1 MRRPVLL
8 IQRRAVSI
16 FRVEAQ
22 RAGKAHGKI
31 LPGLPPPVATAQN
44 GPEAPAAAFASRPR
58 TIGGHTRFELV
69 AGRWFGEN
77 VRREQQR
84 KTAQRGNTPLA
95 TGSLT
100 DLNSRAGR
108 RVLTAT
114 LGAHILHDGY
124 TDVLYVL
131 LPVWQAEL
139 ALSLGEVGF
148 LKTAYSA
155 VMAGLQVPAGFLAE
169 RLGER
174 ALLAA
179 GTAVAGIAFV
189 LAGWSGGF
197 FGLVV
202 CLALGGVGS
211 SVQHPLGSSI
221 TARAY
226 EGPRLRTALSTYN
239 FSGDV
244 GKMLFPAATAWLV
257 AGWDWRAA
265 TTVIGIA
272 GLAVAILVLILLRTD
287 SGRRQSV
294 GPSAPQRHPDKAL
307 PADLARRGFFALSAI
322 GVIDS
327 ATRMGFLI
335 LLPFLLISKGASLPT
350 IGTCL
355 TLVFAGG
362 AAGKFVCGIIAVRLG
377 IIRTVVVTECA
388 TALGIIGLLPLP
400 IGAAM
405 VLLPFVGIAL
415 NGTSSV
421 LYGTVAELVPRE
433 RRARA
438 FGIFYTYTIGAG
450 AISPSVYGLLSD
462 WVGVSAALVV
472 VGLVVLAVLPLSF
485 VLRPALDGTRTCSV

>member
-1 MRRPVLL
+1 M
-8 IQRRAVSI
+8 
-16 FRVEAQ
+16 
-22 RAGKAHGKI
+22 
-31 LPGLPPPVATAQN
+31 
-44 GPEAPAAAFASRPR
+44 
-58 TIGGHTRFELV
+58 
-69 AGRWFGEN
+69 
-77 VRREQQR
+77 
-84 KTAQRGNTPLA
+84 A

-100 DLNSRAGR
+100 DLNPRAGR

-124 TDVLYVL
+124 TDLLYVL

-139 ALSLGEVGF
+139 ALSLGEAGF

-179 GTAVAGIAFV
+179 GTAVAGIAFL
-189 LAGWSGGF
+189 LAGWSAGF

-226 EGPRLRTALSTYN
+226 EGPHLRTALSTYN

-257 AGWDWRAA
+257 ASWDWRAA
-265 TTVIGIA
+265 TTVIGIV

-287 SGRRQSV
+287 FGRRQSV
-294 GPSAPQRHPDKAL
+294 RSSAPQRHPDNAL
-307 PADLARRGFFALSAI
+307 PADLARRGFLALSAI
-322 GVIDS
+322 GIIDS

-335 LLPFLLISKGASLPT
+335 LLPFLLVSKGASLPT

-388 TALGIIGLLPLP
+388 TALGIMALLPLP

-405 VLLPFVGIAL
+405 ILLPLVGIAL

-421 LYGTVAELVPRE
+421 LYGTVAELAPPRAPRPCIRHLLYLHDRRRRHFAIHLRTAQRLGRSV
-433 RRARA
+433 RRAHCRRA
-438 FGIFYTYTIGAG
+438 SRAGGVAAFVCAAPSAQAAPAFSRQEGTGADGARASRARRPRALRSRQRLRRTYFGAD
-450 AISPSVYGLLSD
+450 PSETPL
-462 WVGVSAALVV
+462 SAATKSDK
-472 VGLVVLAVLPLSF
+472 A
-485 VLRPALDGTRTCSV
+485 GT